1 MRIVFYILGV
11 DYQKLLEMTFFI
23 LSNTFLE
30 VLKFR
35 LFRKKILDTLGDA
48 LTNRSYSLCSEL

>member
-1 MRIVFYILGV
+1 MQIVFYILGV

-35 LFRKKILDTLGDA
+35 LLGRK
-48 LTNRSYSLCSEL
+48 Y